1 MRQTDEDFRREIE
14 SHLELETD
22 RLIAEGLSP
31 LEARDRALRR
41 FGNVTRTRERYYEA
55 RRIQWRDDVRRD
67 LRLGLRALARAPLF
81 ALTAMTS

>member
-31 LEARDRALRR
+31 LRHAIGRCA
-41 FGNVTRTRERYYEA
+41 GSAT
-55 RRIQWRDDVRRD
+55 
-67 LRLGLRALARAPLF
+67 
-81 ALTAMTS
+81 